1 MSARQFFNVLYLSGH
16 FFQFKVSCVDKSH
29 RNYINFAVKPK
40 SIWVTSKISL
50 FLQFKLIFLLL
61 LHMEFVCDPLAPFV
75 IMNLWEWPQIRGQLS
90 LLRMNSGV
98 NQLPLQSQLE
108 SSSWT
113 LFASWKKTPPFSREK
128 SNKQVPIFCFWRYH
142 LQIY

>member
-1 MSARQFFNVLYLSGH
+1 MKNFSATLQKSMFYMSARQFFSVLYLSGH
-16 FFQFKVSCVDKSH
+16 FFQFKVSSVDKSH
-29 RNYINFAVKPK
+29 RNYINFAVKPN

-90 LLRMNSGV
+90 LLRMNSSV
-98 NQLPLQSQLE
+98 NQLPLQSQPE

-113 LFASWKKTPPFSREK
+113 LFTSWKKPHHFLEK
-128 SNKQVPIFCFWRYH
+128 S
-142 LQIY
+142 